1 MYVCVVHTALKCLR
15 GCDLRISVRWWR
27 RRFRSPPL
35 WSPWHQWSGAVGRC
49 PPAGWPYR
57 WPHSHL
63 REGNSRYFREWT
75 SLGWLV
81 MKPGLGSQEKGQNS
95 AAPDDKLL
103 IITTVS
109 YWRDETKPVV
119 SEIQFIL
126 IKNKQCSLWYS
137 WEIKM

>member
-1 MYVCVVHTALKCLR
+1 
-15 GCDLRISVRWWR
+15 
-27 RRFRSPPL
+27 
-35 WSPWHQWSGAVGRC
+35 
-49 PPAGWPYR
+49 
-57 WPHSHL
+57 
-63 REGNSRYFREWT
+63 
-75 SLGWLV
+75 